1 MYNSTSTLLKDY
13 ENSVYDKLAIEIQ
26 RLFRGMKTRMKVR
39 ALRYDSLNDK
49 VRRIQRCYR
58 KWRMFQ
64 FYRMRRSHMLSDDTV
79 TGNWKEVITGH
90 GSFDERMVVWRS
102 IIEMRRA
109 YPQFNTELCL
119 RALTLGE
126 GDTQRGNIVI
136 GYPDFYMRYQS
147 APSIPKYQRDC
158 FLPCMCPGATYL
170 APPSDP
176 ASEAQ
181 PAGLI
186 FTGSGPGRKE
196 KPIKITANGNI
207 RQQIL
212 DEGTVAPGSVN
223 FSPAL
228 INSFFC
234 VNPST
239 NKYNGGNQENI
250 GNTGTTTT
258 TTSKRSG
265 KTTRRPKSANATS
278 TSRNSKSTTVSNK
291 TSNKKPNT
299 GTFILEDAH
308 TSLEFKGSNAMEK
321 MINCG
326 YDYNYGSNKIK

>member
-1 MYNSTSTLLKDY
+1 MSNHNSLLLRDY

-39 ALRYDSLNDK
+39 ALRFDSLNDK

-64 FYRMRRSHMLSDDTV
+64 FYRMRRSHILSDDTV

-109 YPQFNTELCL
+109 YPQFDTELCL

-126 GDTQRGNIVI
+126 GDLQRGNIVI

-181 PAGLI
+181 PAGLT

-196 KPIKITANGNI
+196 KPIKITADGNI
-207 RQQIL
+207 RQQRL
-212 DEGTVAPGSVN
+212 DVGTVAPGSVD

-228 INSFFC
+228 IDSYFC
-234 VNPST
+234 PNPNAS
-239 NKYNGGNQENI
+239 KYNGGNQENI
-250 GNTGTTTT
+250 GNVSTSNRTG
-258 TTSKRSG
+258 SRRRSG
-265 KTTRRPKSANATS
+265 KTTRRPKSATATS
-278 TSRNSKSTTVSNK
+278 T
-291 TSNKKPNT
+291 KKKDSAAF
-299 GTFILEDAH
+299 GTFILESAH
-308 TSLEFKGSNAMEK
+308 TKG
-321 MINCG
+321 
-326 YDYNYGSNKIK
+326 